1 LEPWI
6 LLQMPFHPVI
16 LHQWAATLLAEAL
29 IFQQKISPI
38 FCYGFSKE
46 IASIAFD
53 LRKMLLTMKNCANF
67 TLQLYV
73 KMCIEGCENN
83 FHSSLYAEFEEFS
96 NHLKKLLPI
105 LEFVTSKEASSIILA
120 ITYICLEELNKG
132 NAVNPPQVVIINADE
147 QPTPLYDFWFWTKEC
162 DINEVFTGAKARV
175 DATVSY

>member
-96 NHLKKLLPI
+96 NHLKKIVANLG
-105 LEFVTSKEASSIILA
+105 
-120 ITYICLEELNKG
+120 ICDQQRS
-132 NAVNPPQVVIINADE
+132 V
-147 QPTPLYDFWFWTKEC
+147 
-162 DINEVFTGAKARV
+162 
-175 DATVSY
+175 